1 MTAAKGRARVRECVC
16 EGGGAVGQ
24 AGRLFCRSWESRTRP
39 VPEARAEKKVTRNA
53 ASWVPDDFV
62 KGGRRRVCGRRR
74 KERENES
81 GGGGGKKRPLL
92 CQTTP
97 VPASSDEA
105 RMGEEAR
112 DGLGWAKEGRK
123 EEDRNEG
130 GEELAPDRLQE
141 DG

>member
-1 MTAAKGRARVRECVC
+1 MISSRGGVAECVG
-16 EGGGAVGQ
+16 EEEKRGK
-24 AGRLFCRSWESRTRP
+24 TR
-39 VPEARAEKKVTRNA
+39 VV
-53 ASWVPDDFV
+53 V
-62 KGGRRRVCGRRR
+62 
-74 KERENES
+74 
-81 GGGGGKKRPLL
+81 GGGKKRPSL